1 MKGSRECYG
10 CGGSG
15 QRGIFECAVCSGT
28 GTVTGPPVQ
37 AHADTFRAGTLRTA
51 GPAAPEAEARAEDY
65 GSAASAHRSEGN
77 TMSVHTW
84 ERAVVAALR
93 GIDGAA
99 VPDWTEAVLRALASA
114 GNEQG
119 FKSSATGGTKVGA
132 VWQGWLWDC
141 SWREFQDEESW
152 VMLSVPMVAECEW
165 GLGLEGS
172 SDGLR
177 EATRRER
184 APSRVRSRRT
194 GGFATYGGSAPCRTL
209 ARDCRAPVRPHRR
222 DDDGGTL

>member
-1 MKGSRECYG
+1 
-10 CGGSG
+10 
-15 QRGIFECAVCSGT
+15 
-28 GTVTGPPVQ
+28 
-37 AHADTFRAGTLRTA
+37 
-51 GPAAPEAEARAEDY
+51 
-65 GSAASAHRSEGN
+65 
-77 TMSVHTW
+77 MSVHTW

-132 VWQGWLWDC
+132 VWQEWLWDC

-165 GLGLEGS
+165 AWGWKALRTDFEKPLAANAPLRVFVL
-172 SDGLR
+172 DGQAGKPRTGEVPLAERSRELVGRLCDRIGAMTIAAPYEVRYVLAAWEAYARPAFRIFTVSGQGEILR
-177 EATRRER
+177 EI
-184 APSRVRSRRT
+184 AP
-194 GGFATYGGSAPCRTL
+194 
-209 ARDCRAPVRPHRR
+209 
-222 DDDGGTL
+222 